1 MTFFHG
7 LSMFLLGM
15 FLILLASVIILFIIN
30 YAEKKDDEVE

>member
-7 LSMFLLGM
+7 LGM

>member
-1 MTFFHG
+1 MTFFLG
-7 LSMFLLGM
+7 LGMFLLGM

>member
-1 MTFFHG
+1 MSFYHG
-7 LSMFLLGM
+7 LAMFLLGM

>member
-1 MTFFHG
+1 MTFFYG
-7 LSMFLLGM
+7 LGMFLLGM